1 MTSCLEISAPATL
14 ASVRAVRG
22 KVAEIA
28 ARVGAEDQV
37 VDDVRLCVGEAVT
50 NAVVHG
56 YGPEDGTVDV
66 TVELAR
72 DELTVVVSD
81 EGKGVTSLRG
91 SAEDGYGL
99 RIIERLTLRYLI
111 SSAPNVG
118 TEVRMIFPLP
128 AVGARQ
134 RPRDLAS
141 LVRLSPAV

>member
-1 MTSCLEISAPATL
+1 MRSCLEISVPATL

-66 TVELAR
+66 AVELAR

-91 SAEDGYGL
+91 HADDGYGL
-99 RIIERLTLRYLI
+99 RIIERLTLRYLV

-118 TEVRMIFPLP
+118 TEVRMVFPLGGAGRHRP
-128 AVGARQ
+128 A
-134 RPRDLAS
+134 RDMAS
-141 LVRLSPAV
+141 LERLSPAV